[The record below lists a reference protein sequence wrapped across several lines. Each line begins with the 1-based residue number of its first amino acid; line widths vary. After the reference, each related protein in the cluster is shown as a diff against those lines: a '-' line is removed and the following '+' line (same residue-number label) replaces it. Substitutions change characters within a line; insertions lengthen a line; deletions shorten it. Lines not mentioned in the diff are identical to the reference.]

1 MEVHLRSGILRLS
14 VAASALSLAVGAGCA
29 GKKPAPKRVEVDPV
43 RERAWEVEKPMPGD
57 RSVRRE
63 VPQPPFDDVPLV
75 TQRPPEQRAYVEA
88 YEAVGRPRIAV
99 LVSRGP
105 EGSSDEPPVDY
116 GAIEMALTDWLSADG
131 RVEVLSPNAARQRLR
146 GAAPKEGEGG
156 AGGAAGAREPDVDV
170 LVEVLTR
177 PVRRT
182 SRGMEY
188 RVSCEA
194 VNVRDGG
201 RSIARAMVEVPPPL
215 DKPQLNKYTRFLGR
229 KMMDGMTTF
238 WQSMSDA
245 ERGAGDR
252 PAGPRAAPEG
262 EPPRSGAEPQ

>member
-1 MEVHLRSGILRLS
+1 MVR
-14 VAASALSLAVGAGCA
+14 
-29 GKKPAPKRVEVDPV
+29 PAR
-43 RERAWEVEKPMPGD
+43 
-57 RSVRRE
+57 
-63 VPQPPFDDVPLV
+63 
-75 TQRPPEQRAYVEA
+75 
-88 YEAVGRPRIAV
+88 
-99 LVSRGP
+99 
-105 EGSSDEPPVDY
+105 
-116 GAIEMALTDWLSADG
+116 
-131 RVEVLSPNAARQRLR
+131 
-146 GAAPKEGEGG
+146 
-156 AGGAAGAREPDVDV
+156 PDVDV

-215 DKPQLNKYTRFLGR
+215 DKPSSTSTRFLGR

-252 PAGPRAAPEG
+252 PAGRARRRRASAK
-262 EPPRSGAEPQ
+262 RR